1 MKAGLRTLS
10 LCLLTLLCNAVF
22 PSQLPTFATAL
33 CRCRNLPQTL
43 ADARERG
50 WLVLGAASEP
60 GAVSCASF
68 VLDRPAVLVMG
79 NEGYGLRTT
88 VRRTCNAMLQVG
100 TQGGWGWRM
109 GAGGCPA
116 VFLPF

>member
-1 MKAGLRTLS
+1 MLA
-10 LCLLTLLCNAVF
+10 C

-100 TQGGWGWRM
+100 TQGGWGLQD
-109 GAGGCPA
+109 GGGWLPCC
-116 VFLPF
+116 VFLFL